1 MMMHKT
7 NTDMRQIQFRGKVKY
22 PEGYHG
28 KRDIAEGEW
37 VSGDLHLRCRFPHIH
52 TDIFNS
58 YPIDTE
64 TIGQFIGMNYPDGTR
79 AYEGDIVTG
88 RSEEDTEDIMLV
100 IEYGVIN
107 RVMPRNKENLLRI
120 PCFYFKEVKTG
131 EKLFPCVDEGREE
144 MFPLVGNI
152 YDNPELLKEE

>member
-1 MMMHKT
+1 
-7 NTDMRQIQFRGKVKY
+7 MRQIQFRGKVKY
-22 PEGYHG
+22 PEDYHG

-144 MFPLVGNI
+144 MFPLAGNI
-152 YDNPELLKEE
+152 YDNPELLKGA

>member
-1 MMMHKT
+1 
-7 NTDMRQIQFRGKVKY
+7 MRQIQFRGKVKY

>member
-1 MMMHKT
+1 
-7 NTDMRQIQFRGKVKY
+7 MRQIQFRGKVKY

-144 MFPLVGNI
+144 MFPLAGNI
-152 YDNPELLKEE
+152 YDNPELLKGV